1 VRETSLSI
9 ARRLCRFAD
18 ASSDATQPSARRS
31 LDREIH
37 ASRTL
42 RAPRDFGA
50 LHRDSQRNTDRISD
64 IGDRSQ
70 GQVATASQKLRHK
83 PLGFAKAFR
92 DLRSREPSFLD
103 GLRQRF
109 RHLQDKLFTRDA
121 NPQNRYRLRRREAV
135 RDPSTSFALLTSRR
149 MTVSADRGGK
159 SAITFTTNFEL
170 RALD

>member
-1 VRETSLSI
+1 MRETRVSI
-9 ARRLCRFAD
+9 TRRLCRFAD
-18 ASSDATQPSARRS
+18 ASSDATQSSTRRG
-31 LDREIH
+31 LHREIR
-37 ASRTL
+37 ASRTRRAL
-42 RAPRDFGA
+42 RGFGAVHRDFKGNA
-50 LHRDSQRNTDRISD
+50 DRIGD

-83 PLGFAKAFR
+83 PLGFAKASR
-92 DLRSREPSFLD
+92 HLRSREPSFLD

-121 NPQNRYRLRRREAV
+121 NPQNRYRLRWREAV

-159 SAITFTTNFEL
+159 SAITFTTNF
-170 RALD
+170 